1 MAKLCMTERELKRR
15 KMVEKYKGKRLVL
28 NEVIKNANSSIE
40 EKAEA
45 RAKLQALPKNS
56 SPVRLRNRCALTGRP
71 RGVYSK
77 FGIARSKL
85 RDLMLSGEVPGITK
99 ASW

>member
-15 KMVEKYKGKRLVL
+15 KMVEKYKGKRLAL
-28 NEVIKNANSSIE
+28 NEIIKNASSTTE

-45 RAKLQALPKNS
+45 RLKLQSLPKNS

-85 RDLMLSGEVPGITK
+85 RDLMMSGEVPGITK
-99 ASW
+99 SSW